1 VYNVWKTG
9 LKLCSNEQ
17 GVVTREEI
25 KEKVVQL
32 LRDEDIKAR
41 AVMWKNVACASIREG
56 GSSHAN
62 LLKLVNL
69 LQEG

>member
-1 VYNVWKTG
+1 VWKTG

-41 AVMWKNVACASIREG
+41 AVLPPSI
-56 GSSHAN
+56 
-62 LLKLVNL
+62 
-69 LQEG
+69 

>member
-1 VYNVWKTG
+1 MWKTG

-17 GVVTREEI
+17 GVVTKEEI

-32 LRDEDIKAR
+32 MSDKDIKAR
-41 AVMWKNVACASIREG
+41 AVMWKNMACASIREG

-62 LLKLVNL
+62 LLRLVNL
-69 LQEG
+69 LREG